1 MTNDNKTDRRDFLRK
16 LAAFGGLIGLGPIA
30 INRMIGAE
38 VTEGSGKKDGNEI
51 LKARSREEVEI
62 NSGVVSAATPTMVS
76 TWNHGVIANTEGFR
90 ALQNGGKA
98 LDMIE
103 AAARIVEA
111 DAEGLSVGIGGLPD
125 RDGNVTLDAC
135 CMDHR
140 GRAGSVCFLQ
150 DIMHPLS
157 VARKVMEETPHVM
170 LAGEGARQFAIE
182 QGFEEVNLLTDKAKL
197 AWKKWKEK
205 SNYEPIIN
213 IENHDTIGILA
224 LDDAGRL
231 AGGCTTSGVAFKMH
245 GRVGDSPIIGAG
257 LFVDGNVGA
266 ATATG
271 LGEAVMRTVGSFL
284 VVELMR
290 GGMHPQLAC
299 ETAVKRI
306 IDSMDVRDLQVGYLA
321 LDKHGNHGAH
331 AIHKG
336 FNYALTTRSVAE
348 KTQTKEELI
357 DATFG

>member
-1 MTNDNKTDRRDFLRK
+1 
-16 LAAFGGLIGLGPIA
+16 
-30 INRMIGAE
+30 
-38 VTEGSGKKDGNEI
+38 
-51 LKARSREEVEI
+51 
-62 NSGVVSAATPTMVS
+62 
-76 TWNHGVIANTEGFR
+76 
-90 ALQNGGKA
+90 
-98 LDMIE
+98 
-103 AAARIVEA
+103 
-111 DAEGLSVGIGGLPD
+111 LSVGIGGLPD

-135 CMDHR
+135 CMDHM

-170 LAGEGARQFAIE
+170 LAGAGARQFAIE
-182 QGFEEVNLLTDKAKL
+182 QGFETVDLLTDKARE
-197 AWKKWKEK
+197 AWERWKVKNE
-205 SNYEPIIN
+205 YAPVIN

-231 AGGCTTSGVAFKMH
+231 AGGCTTSGVSYKMH

-257 LFVDGNVGA
+257 LFVDGNVGG

-290 GGMHPQLAC
+290 SGMHPQQAC
-299 ETAVKRI
+299 ETAVRRI
-306 IDSMDVRDLQVGYLA
+306 IDSMDVSNLQVGYLA
-321 LDKHGNHGAH
+321 LDKNGRHGAH

-336 FNYALTTRSVAE
+336 FNYSLTTANATNKRE
-348 KTQTKEELI
+348 LKESLI
-357 DATFG
+357 DSSFG